1 MKVQRIRENGEM
13 WRWGDGE
20 KRMGRRNE
28 GEKRIWEKGKGKR
41 IRREIES
48 EREEM
53 GKQGKR

>member
-1 MKVQRIRENGEM
+1 M

-41 IRREIES
+41 IRREIEGGRDD
-48 EREEM
+48 EGEGE
-53 GKQGKR
+53 KRKIAE